1 MGGAMRQAGIIAA
14 AGVYALENNVARLAE
29 DHENARAFSRTIAQ
43 IPGIKLIFDRC
54 ETNLVFFD
62 VSDTGMDAATVSDK
76 LLAHDVRI
84 GAMGPY
90 RMRAVTHLDIDAG
103 QLEEAAD
110 ALRKVVS

>member
-1 MGGAMRQAGIIAA
+1 
-14 AGVYALENNVARLAE
+14 
-29 DHENARAFSRTIAQ
+29 
-43 IPGIKLIFDRC
+43 
-54 ETNLVFFD
+54 
-62 VSDTGMDAATVSDK
+62 
-76 LLAHDVRI
+76 HDVRI